1 MVETEVVKF
10 CDRVISRTSKNHSSA
25 SHRRILRIILVD
37 ADATDCSSDEN
48 DDYHYNIVLN
58 KRKRMKR
65 RVVKRQVLEINFTPT
80 TTSTNNT
87 NSTRRR
93 QQQEE
98 EKGSDRLPDPPPS
111 RPQRKYR
118 GVRQRPWG
126 RYAAEIRD
134 PVKRKRLWLGTY
146 DTPEEAASVY
156 DTAALKLKGPD
167 AITNFP
173 PPPEMII
180 SSPDDEVKKRIEEST
195 STSTADAPTLT
206 AAALSPTSVL
216 PCNDDDEDLTPFGY
230 GDVDAFG
237 FRIEDQL
244 VPFCLPDIM
253 LSRTYSKTHVED
265 PDFAE
270 FDLFH
275 DFLL

>member
-10 CDRVISRTSKNHSSA
+10 CDRVICRTTKNHSSA
-25 SHRRILRIILVD
+25 SHRRILRIFLID
-37 ADATDCSSDEN
+37 ADATDCSSDED
-48 DDYHYNIVLN
+48 DDYDYNLVPN
-58 KRKRMKR
+58 RKR

-80 TTSTNNT
+80 TSTSTSTGT
-87 NSTRRR
+87 NSNSRRR
-93 QQQEE
+93 REQQEE
-98 EKGSDRLPDPPPS
+98 EISDDRSDDPPPA
-111 RPQRKYR
+111 RQQRKYR

-134 PVKRKRLWLGTY
+134 PVKRKRVWLGTY
-146 DTPEEAASVY
+146 DTPEEAACVY
-156 DTAALKLKGPD
+156 DTAALKLKGPE

-173 PPPEMII
+173 PPPQLII
-180 SSPDDEVKKRIEEST
+180 SSPHNQDKKIVEKST
-195 STSTADAPTLT
+195 TSTAADAPVLT
-206 AAALSPTSVL
+206 AGALSPTSVL
-216 PCNDDDEDLTPFGY
+216 PCNDDEDLTAFGY

-265 PDFAE
+265 PDFGE

>member
-10 CDRVISRTSKNHSSA
+10 CDRVISRTSKMHSSP
-25 SHRRILRIILVD
+25 SHRRILRIILID
-37 ADATDCSSDEN
+37 ADATDCSSD
-48 DDYHYNIVLN
+48 DDDDCGYNLVLN
-58 KRKRMKR
+58 KRKRKT

-80 TTSTNNT
+80 TSTSTNT
-87 NSTRRR
+87 ISQRRR
-93 QQQEE
+93 EQQEE
-98 EKGSDRLPDPPPS
+98 EISDRLAAPPPPA
-111 RPQRKYR
+111 RPQTKYR

-173 PPPEMII
+173 PPPQLII
-180 SSPDDEVKKRIEEST
+180 SSPHHHDEEKKLVQQSST
-195 STSTADAPTLT
+195 TAPALT

-216 PCNDDDEDLTPFGY
+216 PCNDDEDLTVFGY

-244 VPFCLPDIM
+244 VPFCLPDVM
-253 LSRTYSKTHVED
+253 LSRTYSKTHVDD

>member
-10 CDRVISRTSKNHSSA
+10 CDRVISRTSKKHSSA
-25 SHRRILRIILVD
+25 SHRRILRIILID

-48 DDYHYNIVLN
+48 DDCDYNLVLN
-58 KRKRMKR
+58 KRKRNR

-80 TTSTNNT
+80 TS
-87 NSTRRR
+87 NSSMEREK
-93 QQQEE
+93 QEE
-98 EKGSDRLPDPPPS
+98 EISNRFASPPA
-111 RPQRKYR
+111 RPKRKYR

-173 PPPEMII
+173 PPPGPII
-180 SSPDDEVKKRIEEST
+180 SSSPDCQEKKMVEESPT
-195 STSTADAPTLT
+195 SAADAPALP
-206 AAALSPTSVL
+206 AGSLSPTSVL
-216 PCNDDDEDLTPFGY
+216 PCYDDEDLTAFGY

>member
-1 MVETEVVKF
+1 METEVVKF

-37 ADATDCSSDEN
+37 ADATDSSSDEN
-48 DDYHYNIVLN
+48 DDYNYSIVLE
-58 KRKRMKR
+58 KRKRKSG
-65 RVVKRQVLEINFTPT
+65 VVKRQVLEINFTPT
-80 TTSTNNT
+80 STNT
-87 NSTRRR
+87 DTSSRRR
-93 QQQEE
+93 REQEE
-98 EKGSDRLPDPPPS
+98 EISNRLVDPPPA
-111 RPQRKYR
+111 RVQRKYR

-134 PVKRKRLWLGTY
+134 PVKRKRVWLGTY

-173 PPPEMII
+173 PPPQVNI
-180 SSPDDEVKKRIEEST
+180 SCPDDQEKKLVEES
-195 STSTADAPTLT
+195 STSAADAPVLT
-206 AAALSPTSVL
+206 CGALSPTSVL
-216 PCNDDDEDLTPFGY
+216 PCNDDDEGLMAFGY

-244 VPFCLPDIM
+244 VPLCLPDIM
-253 LSRTYSKTHVED
+253 HSRTYCKTHVED
-265 PDFAE
+265 PEFGE